1 VRSILQR
8 ARGPDSSRDRRA
20 RAASLVLAALL
31 LAGCGPASP
40 PALTPA
46 AGTPG
51 TAVIPGMVTD
61 APDAAPSTAASTGA
75 PATPET
81 TAQDP
86 RESLAPVPS
95 GACALP
101 PLPLR
106 AAQVLL
112 VGIPGTT
119 AGEGG
124 RSAVD
129 AGVGGILLYGEN
141 LVDAAQV
148 RTLVADLQARAA
160 VPLAIATDEE
170 PGRIGRLAGAGI
182 IPATPSARSLGRLP
196 TATIEARARRIGRGM
211 ADLGLTVD
219 LAPVLDVTGAA
230 GGGVIGDRSFGADPA
245 VVSRAGV
252 AFAEGLARAGIAAV
266 GKHFPGHGET
276 AGDSHSSLP
285 IVTASVATLRRRA
298 LPPFEAA
305 IGAGIPAI
313 MLGHLRVDAIDPFY
327 PTSLSAKAVRLLRE
341 DLGFTGLVMA
351 DDLYMG
357 GVTDRW
363 DVPTAVELALRAGVD
378 MVVLST
384 AAGVREVTASLVAAV
399 DGGRLPET
407 RLNDAFL
414 RVQRFKGVDR
424 WTACEP

>member
-1 VRSILQR
+1 MI
-8 ARGPDSSRDRRA
+8 
-20 RAASLVLAALL
+20 
-31 LAGCGPASP
+31 
-40 PALTPA
+40 
-46 AGTPG
+46 PG
-51 TAVIPGMVTD
+51 TATG
-61 APDAAPSTAASTGA
+61 APSAAPSTVA
-75 PATPET
+75 PTATPT
-81 TAQDP
+81 TPGATAQDP
-86 RESLAPVPS
+86 LVSLAPVAS

-101 PLPLR
+101 PLPFR

-119 AGEGG
+119 ADEGG
-124 RSAVD
+124 GAAVD
-129 AGVGGILLYGEN
+129 AGVGGILLFGGN

-148 RTLVADLQARAA
+148 RALVADLQARAA

-170 PGRIGRLAGAGI
+170 PGRIARLAGAGI
-182 IPATPSARSLGRLP
+182 IAATPSARSLGTLP
-196 TATIEARARRIGRGM
+196 AATIEARARRIGRGM

-276 AGDSHSSLP
+276 TVDSHSSLP
-285 IVTASVATLRRRA
+285 VVTASVATLRRRA

-313 MLGHLRVDAIDPFY
+313 MLGHLRVGAIDPSY

-341 DLGFTGLVMA
+341 DLGFTGLVMT

-357 GVTDRW
+357 GITDRW

-378 MVVLST
+378 MVILST
-384 AAGVREVTASLVAAV
+384 SAGVREVTASLVAAV
-399 DGGRLPET
+399 DGGRLPEA
-407 RLNDAFL
+407 RLTDAFL

-424 WTACEP
+424 WAACGP

>member
-1 VRSILQR
+1 MRSILR
-8 ARGPDSSRDRRA
+8 RSRGPDSSRARPA

-40 PALTPA
+40 PASTPA

-51 TAVIPGMVTD
+51 TAVIPGTATD
-61 APDAAPSTAASTGA
+61 APGAAQSTAAPTSA
-75 PATPET
+75 PATPEAT
-81 TAQDP
+81 VQDP
-86 RESLAPVPS
+86 PESLAPVAS

-101 PLPLR
+101 SLPFR

-119 AGEGG
+119 ADEGG
-124 RSAVD
+124 GAAVD
-129 AGVGGILLYGEN
+129 AGVGGILLFGGN

-148 RTLVADLQARAA
+148 RALVADLQARAA

-170 PGRIGRLAGAGI
+170 PGRIGRLARAGI
-182 IPATPSARSLGRLP
+182 IAATPSARSLGTLP
-196 TATIEARARRIGRGM
+196 AATIEARARRIGRGM

-245 VVSRAGV
+245 VVARAGV

-276 AGDSHSSLP
+276 TVDSHSSLP

-313 MLGHLRVDAIDPFY
+313 MLGHLRVDAIDPSY
-327 PTSLSAKAVRLLRE
+327 PTSLSAKTVRLLRE
-341 DLGFTGLVMA
+341 DLGFTGLVMT

-357 GVTDRW
+357 GITDRW

-378 MVVLST
+378 MVILST
-384 AAGVREVTASLVAAV
+384 SAGVREVTASLVAAV
-399 DGGRLPET
+399 EGGRLPEA
-407 RLNDAFL
+407 RLTDAFL

-424 WTACEP
+424 WAACEP